1 MSQRFAVGDI
11 PSSLLASCVLALAT
25 IAVPGHAELR
35 AQSVTPMVRGLNI
48 DGVEHDLDL
57 VLGLTVSPKGVI
69 VAPVVR
75 EHRLQFFDATGK
87 PLSSLGRTGE
97 GPGEFRILGSGIS
110 GWIADTLWVYD
121 VGLRRVTLVSPNRK
135 VLRLFVVP
143 GSVTSAKNPK
153 LLAPATLSAMTSA
166 QSLVFGTSRETSVPE
181 WVGAPNGTT
190 GSFMRTDS
198 AGRLVKFLGA
208 SLPITVPCARRTGP
222 AQGQLPL
229 CPTDLAMVAR
239 DGRRIVFATPVGGN
253 QYRLTSIDAVGGDTV
268 FSRLVAVTAVAIP
281 RNIKDS
287 LQADLAADI
296 RAEPQLGPHTAG
308 LDFPKVF
315 PPFTKLRVGI
325 DGSIWVNDGQ
335 ELLGRQRWQI
345 FDTNGAPL
353 RTVELPRR
361 TKVHEV
367 SARSAWGTE
376 RNTDGFENIV
386 RYDIQP

>member
-1 MSQRFAVGDI
+1 
-11 PSSLLASCVLALAT
+11 
-25 IAVPGHAELR
+25 
-35 AQSVTPMVRGLNI
+35 MVRGLNI

-198 AGRLVKFLGA
+198 AGRLVKFWA
-208 SLPITVPCARRTGP
+208 SLPITVPCPREPDRPRDSSPSAG
-222 AQGQLPL
+222 
-229 CPTDLAMVAR
+229 DLAMVAR
-239 DGRRIVFATPVGGN
+239 DGRRIIACWW
-253 QYRLTSIDAVGGDTV
+253 
-268 FSRLVAVTAVAIP
+268 
-281 RNIKDS
+281 
-287 LQADLAADI
+287 
-296 RAEPQLGPHTAG
+296 
-308 LDFPKVF
+308 
-315 PPFTKLRVGI
+315 GI
-325 DGSIWVNDGQ
+325 
-335 ELLGRQRWQI
+335 
-345 FDTNGAPL
+345 
-353 RTVELPRR
+353 
-361 TKVHEV
+361 
-367 SARSAWGTE
+367 
-376 RNTDGFENIV
+376 NTG
-386 RYDIQP
+386 